1 MADDTRPRRFAVL
14 IDADNTS
21 PRLVDDLFE
30 EIAKLGEAS
39 VRRIYGDFSGTRL
52 KGWADVMPRHA
63 ILPYQN
69 FANTTGKNASD
80 IALVIDAMDLLHS
93 GRVEGFCLVS
103 SDSDFT
109 RLAARLREQGVQVYG
124 FGRRTTPGSFRQAC
138 HRFIFTENLGA
149 EGTAEESTPKP
160 AAKARPTDA
169 LPLLRKAFS
178 QMEGDEGWVPL
189 GAFGQ
194 RITSLASDF
203 DPRSYGLAKL
213 SDLVEKSGG
222 FELDRGEGRHLRVRL
237 KPDAKAEGAA
247 PKRRRRARRVPP
259 DAA

>member
-1 MADDTRPRRFAVL
+1 MADQRPPRLAVL

-138 HRFIFTENLGA
+138 NRFIFTENLGA
-149 EGTAEESTPKP
+149 EGTADTAVPQQGIKP
-160 AAKARPTDA
+160 NPAGAV
-169 LPLLRKAFS
+169 PLLRKAFD
-178 QMEGDEGWVPL
+178 QTEGDEGWVPL
-189 GAFGQ
+189 STLGQ
-194 RITSLASDF
+194 RIFSLASDF
-203 DPRSYGLAKL
+203 DPRSYGLKKL
-213 SDLVEKSGG
+213 SDLVEQSGA
-222 FELDRGEGRHLRVRL
+222 FELAREGKHLRVRL
-237 KPDAKAEGAA
+237 KPGVKAGGERAKS
-247 PKRRRRARRVPP
+247 RRRA
-259 DAA
+259 AADPA